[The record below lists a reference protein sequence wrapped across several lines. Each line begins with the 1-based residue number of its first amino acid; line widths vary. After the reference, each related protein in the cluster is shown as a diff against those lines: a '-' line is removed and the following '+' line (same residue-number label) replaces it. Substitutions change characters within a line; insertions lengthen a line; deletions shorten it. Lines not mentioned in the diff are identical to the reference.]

1 MIKKKTFENQLKQ
14 HLIKHTRSNTQEKI
28 FMDWF
33 LCATFSEKFEIT
45 TLIFPGDQ
53 RISSRQRIIRDS
65 GVRDSETFY
74 REVDR
79 KC

>member
-14 HLIKHTRSNTQEKI
+14 HLIKHTRSNTH
-28 FMDWF
+28 
-33 LCATFSEKFEIT
+33 TFSEKFEIA
-45 TLIFPGDQ
+45 TLIFPRDQ
-53 RISSRQRIIRDS
+53 KISSRQRIIRDS